1 MKILLL
7 VALVG
12 SAMGLSMTVLAQQQK
27 EIDPEVRNQIE
38 AVSKQF
44 QNAYNKHDATAVSAL
59 YTPNAV
65 ELRSWRGLLSG
76 QDAIARTLALDFAS
90 GGGKMAIELVHL
102 CPVGNAICEIAH
114 SNVGDWRDQSATI
127 YVRDG
132 ETWKMCM
139 VYVDYSPQEKNAIDP
154 EVRQQIEAVL
164 VKFDEAY
171 NRDDQATIAALHTQD
186 AVEVRSWGGTNY
198 LRTGRQAIATQYG
211 NDFRLNPKL
220 VTKIG
225 EVYPIGSD
233 ICVMVH
239 LTVGTLKGQA
249 AKIFVREADTWKIGM
264 AYLNASSGTSS
275 STE

>member
-7 VALVG
+7 VALAG
-12 SAMGLSMTVLAQQQK
+12 SAMGLSMPLLAQQPK
-27 EIDPEVRNQIE
+27 EIDPEVREQIE

-44 QNAYNKHDATAVSAL
+44 QDAYNKHDPGAVAAL
-59 YTPNAV
+59 YTPDAV

-76 QDAIARTLALDFAS
+76 QDAIARTFAFDFAS
-90 GGGKMAIELVHL
+90 SAGKMAIELVHL

-114 SNVGDWRDQSATI
+114 SNVGDWKDQSAAI
-127 YVRDG
+127 YVRNG

-171 NRDDQATIAALHTQD
+171 NRDDQAAIAALHTQD

-198 LRTGRQAIATQYG
+198 LRTGRQAIATQYE
-211 NDFRLNPKL
+211 NDFRSNPRL
-220 VTKIG
+220 VSKIG
-225 EVYPIGSD
+225 EVYPG
-233 ICVMVH
+233 H
-239 LTVGTLKGQA
+239 A
-249 AKIFVREADTWKIGM
+249 AKILVREADTWKIGM
-264 AYLNASSGTSS
+264 AYLNASSGT
-275 STE
+275 